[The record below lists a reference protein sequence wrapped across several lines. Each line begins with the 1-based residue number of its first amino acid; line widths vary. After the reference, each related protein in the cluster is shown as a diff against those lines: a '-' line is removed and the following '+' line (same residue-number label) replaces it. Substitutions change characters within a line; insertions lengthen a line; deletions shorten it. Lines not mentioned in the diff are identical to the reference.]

1 MKKCH
6 NINHFGVGWTSPP
19 FGQCP
24 NLQFFL
30 RAKLLLAQQS
40 SKVVSSELNVSKE
53 FSVSAV
59 LKVEA
64 FPELKI
70 YLLFYPEF

>member
-1 MKKCH
+1 MKTIC
-6 NINHFGVGWTSPP
+6 NAQMYT
-19 FGQCP
+19 
-24 NLQFFL
+24 FL
-30 RAKLLLAQQS
+30 CSVNPLLVRQS

-70 YLLFYPEF
+70 YLLFHFEDRDI